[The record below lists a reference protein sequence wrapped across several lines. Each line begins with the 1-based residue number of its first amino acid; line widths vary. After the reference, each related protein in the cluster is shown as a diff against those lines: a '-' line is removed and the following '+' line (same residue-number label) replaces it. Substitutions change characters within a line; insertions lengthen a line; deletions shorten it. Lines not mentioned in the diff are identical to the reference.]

1 MNEESD
7 KPASVL
13 IGSPDDASE
22 LPPLQLAS
30 SSGSAKEPT
39 QIPSAQILMRE
50 LDASNGMN
58 PSYQE
63 RGSNR
68 RVDPDPFGSCGR
80 RAFLRER
87 QRVSVRSTPERC
99 PARSAA
105 GSVQWRDRFPRRRHC
120 PRATAWKPPHTQCK
134 PPNKSR

>member
-1 MNEESD
+1 MNGESD

-22 LPPLQLAS
+22 LPPLQLAR

-63 RGSNR
+63 RAFE
-68 RVDPDPFGSCGR
+68 PQGR
-80 RAFLRER
+80 PCSIWIMRTPGIPARAAAR
-87 QRVSVRSTPERC
+87 QRPKYSLTVSC
-99 PARSAA
+99 A
-105 GSVQWRDRFPRRRHC
+105 GCCR
-120 PRATAWKPPHTQCK
+120 
-134 PPNKSR
+134 